1 MLVIAAIVI
10 VTAVA
15 QMCTDPRVSRLF
27 AEKRKLMIAFYAL
40 YGAMSV
46 AALIAFVPQG
56 LVAAFGAGAAVLG
69 WIGLGGLAYARFT
82 MPVPLPTKVIY
93 RELAK
98 QIVEFFTTK
107 KPPVDPAVTVEMMGF
122 LEAANRSGANH
133 GAGEKVEG

>member
-1 MLVIAAIVI
+1 VIAAVVI
-10 VTAVA
+10 ISAAA

-56 LVAAFGAGAAVLG
+56 MVAAFGACAAVLG

-82 MPVPLPTKVIY
+82 IPTLPARALYVGAPD
-93 RELAK
+93 LAGLVA
-98 QIVEFFTTK
+98 IT
-107 KPPVDPAVTVEMMGF
+107 
-122 LEAANRSGANH
+122 
-133 GAGEKVEG
+133 AGMAQAMLLT

>member
-69 WIGLGGLAYARFT
+69 WIGLGGLAYTRFT
-82 MPVPLPTKVIY
+82 MPVPLPTKVMY
-93 RELAK
+93 VGAPDLVGLLA
-98 QIVEFFTTK
+98 IT
-107 KPPVDPAVTVEMMGF
+107 
-122 LEAANRSGANH
+122 
-133 GAGEKVEG
+133 AGMAQAMLLT